1 MSFEILY
8 ENHVEGLELQDRK
21 QEIEQLLKNHIC
33 EVTFT
38 KVDGSL
44 RTMSCTMDS
53 SRYTWTPTSPKV
65 KPAASIDKLDPNKID
80 MDSLMEVK
88 TARKKPEYNLSVW
101 CMDNQAWRSFKV
113 ANVTHVRVVDG
124 N

>member
-8 ENHVEGLELQDRK
+8 ENHVEGLDLQDRK
-21 QEIEQLLKNHIC
+21 QEIEQLLKSQVC

-38 KVDGSL
+38 KVDGTL
-44 RTMSCTMDS
+44 RTMKCTMDS
-53 SRYTWTPTSPKV
+53 SRYNWTPTTPKI
-65 KPAASIDKLDPNKID
+65 KQANSIDKLDPDNAI
-80 MDSLMEVK
+80 MDSLVEVK
-88 TARKKPEYNLSVW
+88 SVRKKSENNLSVW